1 MLCEI
6 LKYSLLATSHVTHK
20 SYCKHLTKFK
30 STFRQPLIVKKCVG
44 MPQSVGLKL
53 SKEIAYSKR
62 RTVSKRNFSSA
73 FGFLIQIGLKKLC
86 IPVFVGRNSIFFL
99 FIIFLNNFLAFF
111 SWIKPIWAADKQV
124 KMVFLKNSLSRR
136 YLNVKFAPRR
146 LTLWGVEIFLIS

>member
-1 MLCEI
+1 
-6 LKYSLLATSHVTHK
+6 
-20 SYCKHLTKFK
+20 
-30 STFRQPLIVKKCVG
+30 

-99 FIIFLNNFLAFF
+99 FIIFLNIFLAFF
-111 SWIKPIWAADKQV
+111 HESNPSGPLINRLKWF
-124 KMVFLKNSLSRR
+124 FLKIRCR
-136 YLNVKFAPRR
+136 
-146 LTLWGVEIFLIS
+146 GDI